1 MLSQLLK
8 NMDLKTWV
16 VMIIRVI
23 LKNYP
28 IVAVSTAFYLD
39 ENHNMTEIIR
49 GPEEIDIILVKL
61 DISK

>member
-1 MLSQLLK
+1 
-8 NMDLKTWV
+8 
-16 VMIIRVI
+16 MIIRVI